1 MRVLFFGDL
10 AATGFGSVTN
20 DLGSRLLALDED
32 VRFWS
37 LNEAQLDEPFASRTL
52 SVQSLG
58 LSQDDPDFI
67 AGLLQGKVAY
77 PLYNGQPWG
86 DWVPEAVIILGDFAA
101 ARIFVGQH
109 LDAFKAFGGPM
120 LHYVPIEG
128 VRLPPLWK
136 ELWDVV
142 KPVAMSHF
150 GAAEIAKVV
159 GYTPPMVYHG
169 VDTSQFYPASKKRPI
184 VIKYPDKPDLVLTNK
199 AECRSIFI
207 PGYRDGHPLLE
218 ETWILRTDRHMPRK
232 RYNSLIRAL
241 APVLAR
247 NKARAIFHCRAHDQG
262 GYLHD
267 SLSKVPQPLR
277 QRFLLTEMLGM
288 PTGVPRPVL
297 NALYNACDIYATV
310 SAEGF
315 GLTIAEAIACGL
327 PAVGPQYSAVPEVIG
342 PAGVTVAEGFL
353 VDNEYDHFWWGVDEA
368 AFGQAVERLVVKKQR
383 RLALGA
389 KGPEHV
395 RRSFSWD
402 AAAAAFRDLIHS
414 VPLEAVA

>member
-20 DLGSRLLALDED
+20 DLGRRLIDLGED

-37 LNEAQLDEPFASRTL
+37 LNEAALDEPFASRTL
-52 SVQSLG
+52 SVQSLDI
-58 LSQDDPDFI
+58 SVEQPDFI
-67 AGLLQGKVAY
+67 AGLLKGNCPY
-77 PLYNGQPWG
+77 RLYNGEPWG

-101 ARIFVGQH
+101 ARIFIGQH
-109 LDAFKAFGGPM
+109 LQAFKDFDGP
-120 LHYVPIEG
+120 LFHYCPIEG

-142 KPVAMSHF
+142 RPVAMSKF

-159 GYTPPMVYHG
+159 GYDPPMVYHG
-169 VDTSQFYPASKKRPI
+169 VDSAAFYPASKKRPI
-184 VIKYPDKPDLVLTNK
+184 TITFPDKPDLVLTNRR
-199 AECRSIFI
+199 ECRSIFI
-207 PGYRDGHPLLE
+207 PGYRDDHPALD

-232 RYNSLIRAL
+232 RYNSLIRAV

-247 NKARAIFHCRAHDQG
+247 NNARAIFHCRAHDEG

-277 QRFLLTEMLGM
+277 QRFLLTEMLGV
-288 PTGVPRPVL
+288 PSGVPRPVL

-315 GLTIAEAIACGL
+315 GLTIAEALACGL
-327 PAVGPQYSAVPEVIG
+327 PAIGPAYSAVPEVIG
-342 PAGVTVAEGFL
+342 PAGITVSEGFL

-368 AFGQAVERLVVKKQR
+368 AFGQALERLVVKKSR

-402 AAAAAFRDLIHS
+402 AAATAFRDLIHS
-414 VPLEAVA
+414 SSLEAAA